1 MVREQV
7 YRHGRGGE
15 QVRPFGRAARVSCRG
30 YSLGLQRVV
39 TDFGADVAFARVPEK
54 VREHY
59 GIEVAASTVRAITE
73 GHGAAVESASEVS
86 VRLPLGGVTRLV
98 TEMDFEHGAERA
110 NG

>member
-1 MVREQV
+1 MMWEQI
-7 YRHGRGGE
+7 YRHGRGGA
-15 QVRPFGRAARVSCRG
+15 QVRPFMRAARVSCRG

-39 TDFGADVAFARVPEK
+39 TDFGADVAFGRVPEK

-86 VRLPLGGVTRLV
+86 VRLPLRWSHKAGDRDGR
-98 TEMDFEHGAERA
+98 EHGAERA